1 MAKNIK
7 WIKVDSVTG
16 VSQATTKPT
25 NGSVHPNL
33 SGLTQTF
40 DWGQYFYGTADD
52 SVSADDSNHIHEI
65 TDAEWITDIYG
76 KIDEFVRTWKVVA
89 YEKELDLRKKEL
101 GTYAD
106 SVYASAAGYKYDA
119 AVAFISSATPNA
131 GLTTEAFYRGTTVG
145 TLAAKIKTNH
155 EAYITKEA
163 KITGLRGLY
172 SDRIDGILAGIDTST
187 VAKALESYAGIHTNE
202 KIGTRSTGTGIDPS
216 TGIATDREDVEVG
229 FYNPGGL
236 SQRYEYS

>member
-16 VSQATTKPT
+16 VSEATTKAK
-25 NGSVHPNL
+25 NGAVNPNL
-33 SGLTQTF
+33 SGLNETF
-40 DWGQYFYGTADD
+40 EWGQYHYGTADD
-52 SVSADDSNHIHEI
+52 SVSTDDSNHIHEI
-65 TDAEWITDIYG
+65 TDAEWITDITG
-76 KIDEFVRTWKVVA
+76 KIQEYVREWKTVV
-89 YEKELDLRKKEL
+89 YEQEVDLRKAQL

-163 KITGLRGLY
+163 KISGIRGLY
-172 SDRIDGILAGIDTST
+172 TDRIDGIIAGIDTST
-187 VAKALESYAGIHTNE
+187 VAKALESYAGIHTSE
-202 KIGTRSTGTGIDPS
+202 KIGERTIDGGAN
-216 TGIATDREDVEVG
+216 TEDVEAG
-229 FYNPGGL
+229 FYNPNDL
-236 SQRYEYS
+236 VTRYEYS

>member
-16 VSQATTKPT
+16 VSEANAKAT
-25 NGSVHPNL
+25 NGSVNPNL
-33 SGLTQTF
+33 SGLTEQF
-40 DWGQYFYGTADD
+40 DWGQYKYGTADD
-52 SVSADDSNHIHEI
+52 SVSTDDSNHIHEI
-65 TDAEWITDIYG
+65 TDAEWITDITG
-76 KIDEFVRTWKVVA
+76 KIDEHVRTWKTVV

-106 SVYASAAGYKYDA
+106 SVYASASGYKYDA

-163 KITGLRGLY
+163 KISGVRGLLY
-172 SDRIDGILAGIDTST
+172 DRIDGILAGIDTST
-187 VAKALESYAGIHTNE
+187 VAKALESYAGIHTTE
-202 KIGTRSTGTGIDPS
+202 KIGERTAGI
-216 TGIATDREDVEVG
+216 TTEDVNVG
-229 FYNPGGL
+229 YYNAYDL
-236 SQRYEYS
+236 SERYEFS

>member
-16 VSQATTKPT
+16 VSEAITKVT
-25 NGSVHPNL
+25 SGAVNPNL
-33 SGLTQTF
+33 SGLTEQF
-40 DWGQYFYGTADD
+40 EWGQYHYGTADD
-52 SVSADDSNHIHEI
+52 GVSTDDSNHIHEI
-65 TDAEWITDIYG
+65 SDAEYITDITG
-76 KIDEFVRTWKVVA
+76 KIDEFVRTWKTLV
-89 YEKELDLRKKEL
+89 YQKEIDLRKREL

-106 SVYASAAGYKYDA
+106 SVYASASGYKYDA

-163 KITGLRGLY
+163 KIAGIRGLIY
-172 SDRIDGILAGIDTST
+172 DRIDGILAGIDTST
-187 VAKALESYAGIHTNE
+187 VAKALESYAGIHTSE
-202 KIGTRSTGTGIDPS
+202 KVGERTLGIGNT
-216 TGIATDREDVEVG
+216 EDVNAG
-229 FYNPGGL
+229 FYNPNDL
-236 SQRYEYS
+236 SNRYEFS

>member
-16 VSQATTKPT
+16 VSEAITQPT
-25 NGSVHPNL
+25 NGAVNPNL
-33 SGLTQTF
+33 SGLTPTF
-40 DWGQYFYGTADD
+40 DWGQYQYGTADD
-52 SVSADDSNHIHEI
+52 SVSTDDSNHIHEI
-65 TDAEWITDIYG
+65 TDAEWITDITG
-76 KIDEFVRTWKVVA
+76 KIDEFVRTWKVDI
-89 YEKELDLRKKEL
+89 YEQEIDLRKKEL

-106 SVYASAAGYKYDA
+106 SVYASASGYKYDA

-163 KITGLRGLY
+163 KIAGIRGLLF
-172 SDRIDGILAGIDTST
+172 DRIDGIMAGIDTST
-187 VAKALESYAGIHTNE
+187 VAKALESYAGIHTSE
-202 KIGTRSTGTGIDPS
+202 KVGTRLTGIGTET
-216 TGIATDREDVEVG
+216 EDVEVG
-229 FYNPGGL
+229 FYKPVGL
-236 SQRYEYS
+236 FERYEFG

>member
-16 VSQATTKPT
+16 VSEAITQPT
-25 NGSVHPNL
+25 NGAVKPNL
-33 SGLTQTF
+33 SGLTTTF
-40 DWGQYFYGTADD
+40 DWGQYQYGTADD
-52 SVSADDSNHIHEI
+52 SVSTDDSNHIHEI
-65 TDAEWITDIYG
+65 TDAEYITDITG
-76 KIDEFVRTWKVVA
+76 KIDEFVRTWKTVV

-106 SVYASAAGYKYDA
+106 SVYASASGYKYDA

-131 GLTTEAFYRGTTVG
+131 GLTTEAFYRGTTVS
-145 TLAAKIKTNH
+145 TLANKIKTNH

-163 KITGLRGLY
+163 KIAGVRGLI

-187 VAKALESYAGIHTNE
+187 VTKALESYAGIHTEE
-202 KIGTRSTGTGIDPS
+202 KVGTRLTGIGTET
-216 TGIATDREDVEVG
+216 EDINVG
-229 FYNPGGL
+229 YYNPSGL
-236 SQRYEYS
+236 EDRYKYL

>member
-16 VSQATTKPT
+16 VSEATAKAT
-25 NGSVHPNL
+25 NGSVNPNL
-33 SGLTQTF
+33 SGLTETF
-40 DWGQYFYGTADD
+40 DWGQYHYGTADD

-76 KIDEFVRTWKVVA
+76 KIDEFVREWKVVA
-89 YEKELDLRKKEL
+89 YEQEIQLRKNEL

-172 SDRIDGILAGIDTST
+172 SDRIDGIIAGIDTST
-187 VAKALESYAGIHTNE
+187 VAKALESLAGIHTSE
-202 KIGTRSTGTGIDPS
+202 KVGETTTGIGT
-216 TGIATDREDVEVG
+216 EDVNIG
-229 FYNPGGL
+229 FYNPNDL
-236 SQRYEYS
+236 TVRYNFS

>member
-16 VSQATTKPT
+16 VSEASAKAK
-25 NGSVHPNL
+25 NGAVDPNL
-33 SGLTQTF
+33 SGLTETF
-40 DWGQYFYGTADD
+40 DWGQYKYGTADD
-52 SVSADDSNHIHEI
+52 SVTVDASNHIHEI
-65 TDAEWITDIYG
+65 TDAEWIADIYG
-76 KIDEFVRTWKVVA
+76 KIDEFVREWKVVV
-89 YEKELDLRKKEL
+89 YERELELRKVEL

-106 SVYASAAGYKYDA
+106 SVYASASGYKYDA

-163 KITGLRGLY
+163 KIAGIRGLLY
-172 SDRIDGILAGIDTST
+172 DRIDGILAGIDTST
-187 VAKALESYAGIHTNE
+187 VAKALESLAGIHTSE
-202 KIGTRSTGTGIDPS
+202 KVGERTMGIGNT
-216 TGIATDREDVEVG
+216 EDVNAG
-229 FYNPGGL
+229 FYNPNDL
-236 SQRYEYS
+236 SNRYEFS

>member
-16 VSQATTKPT
+16 VSEATTKAK
-25 NGSVHPNL
+25 NGAVNPNL
-33 SGLTQTF
+33 SGLVESF
-40 DWGQYFYGTADD
+40 EWGQYHYGTADD
-52 SVSADDSNHIHEI
+52 SVSTDDSNHIHEI
-65 TDAEWITDIYG
+65 TNAEWITDITG
-76 KIDEFVRTWKVVA
+76 KINEFVREWKVVA
-89 YEKELDLRKKEL
+89 YEKELDLRKEQL

-106 SVYASAAGYKYDA
+106 SVYASASGYKYDA

-145 TLAAKIKTNH
+145 TLAAKIKANH

-172 SDRIDGILAGIDTST
+172 TDRIDGIIAGIDTST
-187 VAKALESYAGIHTNE
+187 VAKALESLAGIHTEE
-202 KIGTRSTGTGIDPS
+202 KIGERTMGIGNTEDVNVGHYNPN
-216 TGIATDREDVEVG
+216 GLTDR
-229 FYNPGGL
+229 
-236 SQRYEYS
+236 YEFS

>member
-16 VSQATTKPT
+16 VSEATTKPT
-25 NGSVHPNL
+25 NGSVNPNL
-33 SGLTQTF
+33 SGLTEQF
-40 DWGQYFYGTADD
+40 DWGQYKYGTADD
-52 SVSADDSNHIHEI
+52 SVSTDDSNHIHEI
-65 TDAEWITDIYG
+65 SDAEYITDISG
-76 KIDEFVRTWKVVA
+76 KIAEFVREWKVVV
-89 YEKELDLRKKEL
+89 YERELDLRKVEL

-106 SVYASAAGYKYDA
+106 SVYASASGYKYDA

-163 KITGLRGLY
+163 KIAGIRGLIY
-172 SDRIDGILAGIDTST
+172 DRIDGILAGIDTST
-187 VAKALESYAGIHTNE
+187 VAKALESYAGIHTSE
-202 KIGTRSTGTGIDPS
+202 KVGERTMGIGNT
-216 TGIATDREDVEVG
+216 EDVNAG
-229 FYNPGGL
+229 FYNPNDL
-236 SQRYEYS
+236 SNRYEFS

>member
-16 VSQATTKPT
+16 VSEATTKAK
-25 NGSVHPNL
+25 NGAVNPNL
-33 SGLTQTF
+33 SGLVQQF
-40 DWGQYFYGTADD
+40 DWGQYQYGTADD
-52 SVSADDSNHIHEI
+52 SVTVDPSNHIHEI
-65 TDAEWITDIYG
+65 TDAEYIADITG

-89 YEKELDLRKKEL
+89 YEKELDLRKEQL

-106 SVYASAAGYKYDA
+106 SVYASASGYKYDA

-172 SDRIDGILAGIDTST
+172 SDRIDGIMAGIDTST
-187 VAKALESYAGIHTNE
+187 VAKALESYAGIHTSE
-202 KIGTRSTGTGIDPS
+202 KIAETTIGI
-216 TGIATDREDVEVG
+216 GITEDVEVG
-229 FYNPGGL
+229 FYNPNDL
-236 SQRYEYS
+236 STRYEYL

>member
-16 VSQATTKPT
+16 VSEATTKAK
-25 NGSVHPNL
+25 NGAVNP
-33 SGLTQTF
+33 SGVTETF
-40 DWGQYFYGTADD
+40 DWGQYKYGTAADSFTTNDD
-52 SVSADDSNHIHEI
+52 NHIHEI
-65 TDAEWITDIYG
+65 TDGEWIADIKG
-76 KIDEFVRTWKVVA
+76 KIDEFVRTWKTVV
-89 YEKELDLRKKEL
+89 YENEVDLRKKEL

-106 SVYASAAGYKYDA
+106 SVYASASGYKYDA

-163 KITGLRGLY
+163 KIAGIRGLLY
-172 SDRIDGILAGIDTST
+172 DRIDGIIAGIDTST
-187 VAKALESYAGIHTNE
+187 VAKALESYAGIHTEE
-202 KIGTRSTGTGIDPS
+202 KIGTRTMGID
-216 TGIATDREDVEVG
+216 TTDVNVG
-229 FYNPGGL
+229 YYNPSGL
-236 SQRYEYS
+236 SERYELG

>member
-16 VSQATTKPT
+16 VSEATTKAK
-25 NGSVHPNL
+25 NGAVNPNL

-40 DWGQYFYGTADD
+40 DWGQYWYGTADD
-52 SVSADDSNHIHEI
+52 SVSANDSNHIHEI

-89 YEKELDLRKKEL
+89 YEKEIDLRKREL

-106 SVYASAAGYKYDA
+106 SVYASASGYKYDA

-155 EAYITKEA
+155 EAYITKDA
-163 KITGLRGLY
+163 KISGLRGLY
-172 SDRIDGILAGIDTST
+172 SERIDGIMAGIDTST
-187 VAKALESYAGIHTNE
+187 VTKALESYAGIHTSE
-202 KIGTRSTGTGIDPS
+202 KIGTRSTGIGTE
-216 TGIATDREDVEVG
+216 TEDVNAG
-229 FYNPGGL
+229 FYNPYGI
-236 SQRYEYS
+236 SNRYEIG